1 MVINGI
7 FDNKILLLLAGLG
20 VLVSYPFVHQLFLA
34 QKQPK
39 LALFK
44 SIESEDS
51 VTNYVKEM
59 NAQGS
64 NLAQGLKEQ
73 LDIEFD
79 IILQRLK
86 EAFPLTPQAWHDTLT
101 EFKRLKEND
110 RLFLG
115 KPLKAVEKGTKDDV
129 PSVKKAR
136 ELLVSYNINP
146 AVINFELINDPNN
159 ASYAFAGQ
167 CVLNGKVEHYLR
179 LNLAQLPNQ
188 TPAIQEAL
196 LRHEIMHLCNYDPLI
211 CDCIEKL
218 FAHHGISAKEFW
230 GNDYFRALNK
240 HMEYRADLMAS
251 VHDIATAKALMEGF
265 QEHMKRY
272 DDRVESKTH
281 PSCKQRY
288 AAVDNLV
295 QYMKAEKNLITA

>member
-1 MVINGI
+1 MIINGI
-7 FDNKILLLLAGLG
+7 FDKKILLVVAGLG
-20 VLVSYPFVHQLFLA
+20 VLVSYPFAHQLFLG

-39 LALFK
+39 LALFD
-44 SIESEDS
+44 SIETEDS
-51 VTNYVKEM
+51 VTSYVQEI

-64 NLAQGLKEQ
+64 NLAQELKEQ

-79 IILQRLK
+79 IILERLK
-86 EAFPLTPQAWHDTLT
+86 QAFPLTPQAWNEALA
-101 EFKRLKEND
+101 EFNRLKTSD
-110 RLFLG
+110 KLFLDR
-115 KPLKAVEKGTKDDV
+115 PKAAKQGAKEDV
-129 PSVKKAR
+129 PALQKSR
-136 ELLVSYNINP
+136 ELLASYNINP
-146 AVINFELINDPNN
+146 EVINFEVINDPNN

-167 CVLNGKVEHYLR
+167 CVFNGKVEHYLR

-211 CDCIEKL
+211 CDIIEKL
-218 FAHHGISAKEFW
+218 LAEHGISAKEFW
-230 GNDYFRALNK
+230 SNDAFRALNK

-251 VHDIATAKALMEGF
+251 IHDIATARALMEGF

-272 DDRVESKTH
+272 DDAVESKTH

-295 QYMKAEKNLITA
+295 QYMKAEKNLITS